1 MTANHKITADHIL
14 VGDGK
19 VLTDTVIIT
28 DNLGKIIAI
37 DDIVNHDK
45 SSIQKHRGTIIPGLI
60 NTHCHLELSHLKGAI
75 PTGTGL
81 VNFITNV
88 VQLRE
93 VDQEIIDA
101 KIKEAD
107 ANMYANGIQA
117 VGDISNKIDTAD
129 TKSSSPIAYYTFV
142 EMFDF
147 MNENN
152 TQQTIDQYNSVFEK
166 QSDTC
171 YNKKSKV
178 PHAPYSVSP
187 KLFEYLANAN
197 EENSTISI
205 HNQETPSENEMF
217 LSNAGQMVDFFKN
230 VGMPIESIPFKGI
243 KSIEYA
249 LKYLNKNQKTLFVHN
264 TQCTAEDI
272 KKGNAF
278 SDKTYWA
285 TCPNANLYIENTLPN
300 YQLFIDQ
307 NCKMTIGTD
316 SLSSNWQLSIW
327 EEMKTILKYQSYVTF
342 DQVLQWATVNGA
354 KALGYEDVFG
364 TISVGKTP
372 GILLVDVDYTGVE
385 TDISNSVVKRI
396 I

>member
-28 DNLGKIIAI
+28 DNLGKIIAT

-243 KSIEYA
+243 RSIDYA